1 MSGASPGQTRA
12 SPPNIHQ
19 DGMTGTETTTATS
32 TDMLPPSAASA
43 GAGGGETT
51 NNNQHVLMTPKIK
64 TEPGEGGDETQVT
77 ELRRPVL
84 QRSSVGRS
92 ASPQL
97 DSPGSNYPLTFA
109 NSISAGNSNNTAEGT
124 GGSSVDNSG
133 VNDSNGSEEESR
145 VSAYARL
152 DFESFTFYVQTL
164 QVILGR
170 RAENGSGMVDVH
182 LGPAKAISRRH
193 AKIFYNF
200 GTQRF
205 ELSVLGRNGAFVGD
219 VFVGTD
225 STVPLMDG

>member
-12 SPPNIHQ
+12 SPPSIHQ
-19 DGMTGTETTTATS
+19 DGMTGTATTTSTT
-32 TDMLPPSAASA
+32 TDMLPPLATSA
-43 GAGGGETT
+43 GAGGVD
-51 NNNQHVLMTPKIK
+51 NNQHVLMTPKIK

-77 ELRRPVL
+77 ELRRPIL

-109 NSISAGNSNNTAEGT
+109 NSISAGNSNNNAEGT

-133 VNDSNGSEEESR
+133 LNDSNGSEEESR

-205 ELSVLGRNGAFVGD
+205 ELSVLGRNGAFVSD
-219 VFVGTD
+219 VFVETD
-225 STVPLMDG
+225 STVPLTDG